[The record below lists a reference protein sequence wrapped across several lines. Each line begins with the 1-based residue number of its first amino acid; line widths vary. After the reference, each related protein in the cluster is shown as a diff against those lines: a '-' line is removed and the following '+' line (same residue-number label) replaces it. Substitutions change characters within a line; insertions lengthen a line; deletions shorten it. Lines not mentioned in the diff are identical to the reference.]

1 VFDVHLC
8 TCPVGAGSFF
18 VGENILDMKLITEL
32 CLVPKGNK
40 EYSFTS
46 THQYVCMVWLLTT
59 TQE

>member
-1 VFDVHLC
+1 M
-8 TCPVGAGSFF
+8 
-18 VGENILDMKLITEL
+18 GENILDMKLITEL